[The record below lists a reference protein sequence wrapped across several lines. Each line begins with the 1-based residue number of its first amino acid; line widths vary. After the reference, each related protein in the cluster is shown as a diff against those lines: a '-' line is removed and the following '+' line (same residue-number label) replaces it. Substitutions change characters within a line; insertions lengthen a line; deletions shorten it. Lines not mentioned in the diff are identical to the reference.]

1 MFLTIKAICVPWKA
15 QVLTW
20 GLQNQDK
27 GEENVSFASRTNI
40 SGGGGTKKLS
50 NVIEMQYFKTQNEC
64 KNSTTNKR

>member
-27 GEENVSFASRTNI
+27 GEENVSFASCTNI
-40 SGGGGTKKLS
+40 SGGGH
-50 NVIEMQYFKTQNEC
+50 QKTQ
-64 KNSTTNKR
+64 